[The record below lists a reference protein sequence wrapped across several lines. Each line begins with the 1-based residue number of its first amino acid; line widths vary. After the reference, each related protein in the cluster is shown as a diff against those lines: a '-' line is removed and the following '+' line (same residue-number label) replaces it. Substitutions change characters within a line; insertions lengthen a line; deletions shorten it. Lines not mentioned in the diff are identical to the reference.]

1 LNVNSNVATD
11 STETAARLAQ
21 SIATLPP
28 LPATAQEILTC
39 FGDEFIDADRVASV
53 VEGDPGICAKLLGLA
68 NSAYFGLAEPVNSIG
83 EAISRVLGV
92 DTVRSLVLAMAIQ
105 QTFNSSRC
113 PGFNTQRF
121 WTQSLLTAEC
131 CKKIAA
137 ADEVADDEVRDLAY
151 SAGLCHNLGLLALAH
166 MEAKRTSGVLIAHS
180 DNDRPNSL
188 AAMFVDEFDTDHRI
202 MTSELARTWSLP
214 APMISVYHYLAFPK
228 SQSDHRLATVVVAGV
243 AAVQNT
249 EVEDGHCTSLD
260 RWASDLGIG
269 VDVLQRLATS
279 SDWQKERVQSLASNM
294 TR

>member
-1 LNVNSNVATD
+1 MKSNAEID
-11 STETAARLAQ
+11 GTETAARLAQ
-21 SIATLPP
+21 SIAALPP

-39 FGDEFIDADRVASV
+39 FGDEFIDAEKVASV
-53 VEGDPGICAKLLGLA
+53 VESDPGICAKLLGLA

-83 EAISRVLGV
+83 EAIARVLGV

-113 PGFNTQRF
+113 PGFSTERF
-121 WTQSLLTAEC
+121 WVQSLLTAEC

-137 ADEVADDEVRDLAY
+137 ADEVADDEVRDLSY

-166 MEAKRTSGVLIAHS
+166 MEAKRTSAVLVANR
-180 DNDRPNSL
+180 DNQRPNSL
-188 AAMFVDEFDTDHRI
+188 SGKFVDEFDTDHRI

-214 APMISVYHYLAFPK
+214 APMISVYHYRAFPK
-228 SQSDHRLATVVVAGV
+228 SQCDHRLAAVVVAGA

-249 EVEDGHCTSLD
+249 EVEDVYRTSLT
-260 RWASDLGIG
+260 RFASELSIDTAE
-269 VDVLQRLATS
+269 LQRFAAP
-279 SDWQKERVQSLASNM
+279 SDRQKERVQSLASNM